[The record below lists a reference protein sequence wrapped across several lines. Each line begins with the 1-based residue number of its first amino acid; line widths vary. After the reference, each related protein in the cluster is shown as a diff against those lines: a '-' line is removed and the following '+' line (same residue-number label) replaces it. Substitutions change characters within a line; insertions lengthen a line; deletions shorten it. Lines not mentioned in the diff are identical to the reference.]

1 MPSNP
6 LTSDNIKSIIKNAY
20 VRYVVCALVGAA
32 VYWLTNGR
40 IQLPPPPLP
49 QTEVPVQL
57 ATPEIVID
65 QKVKEDAK
73 AARERIAGV
82 NLDVDDAPH
91 VCGVG
96 EQLNETPR
104 LEARIPGP
112 KIFWTV
118 QPKAYPE
125 FGLDVEDVVG
135 AFTDAWA
142 AWDKGA
148 VINATYVPWGS
159 ANQPT
164 NVASHFK
171 FIDGPGN
178 VLAWSELAD
187 GTKRTLTQRY
197 DDERWSR
204 EAKSGRISMKQVAMH
219 EIGHALGLQHDANN
233 SGALMAPVLN
243 SKIDEPTPRDFERLF
258 ALGYD
263 RRVALPPPPNPKE
276 PKFIPLPVLVKES
289 DLIDAVRAAG
299 HKVDDK

>member
-6 LTSDNIKSIIKNAY
+6 LTSDNIKSVIKNAY
-20 VRYVVCALVGAA
+20 VRYLVCALVGAA

-49 QTEVPVQL
+49 QTEATAP
-57 ATPEIVID
+57 ATPESEID
-65 QKVKEDAK
+65 KKVKADAA
-73 AARERIAGV
+73 AARQLAAAFV
-82 NLDVDDAPH
+82 MDDDISLPI
-91 VCGVG
+91 CGVV

-125 FGLDVEDVVG
+125 FSLTEQEVIA

-159 ANQPT
+159 PNQPT

-197 DDERWSR
+197 DDEKWSR

-219 EIGHALGLQHDANN
+219 EIGHALGLQHDTNN

-243 SKIDEPTPRDFERLF
+243 SKINEPTVRDFERLF

-263 RRVALPPPPNPKE
+263 RRVVPPSPPSDTST
-276 PKFIPLPVLVKES
+276 LLVPVTIKTQDV
-289 DLIDAVRAAG
+289 IDGLAKMG
-299 HKVDDK
+299 YKVSK

>member
-1 MPSNP
+1 MPNP
-6 LTSDNIKSIIKNAY
+6 LEFENIKSVVKNAY
-20 VRYVVCALVGAA
+20 VRYVVCAIVGAA
-32 VYWLTNGR
+32 VYWITNGR
-40 IQLPPPPLP
+40 VQIPNPVVLP
-49 QTEVPVQL
+49 QNQPSASV
-57 ATPEIVID
+57 TPEKEID

-73 AARERIAGV
+73 SAREQFAGV
-82 NLDVDDAPH
+82 NFGMDDPPH
-91 VCGVG
+91 VCGVR
-96 EQLNETPR
+96 EQLNETAR

-125 FGLDVEDVVG
+125 FGLANEDVVG

-142 AWDKGA
+142 AWDAGA
-148 VINATYVPWGS
+148 VINPAYVPWGS
-159 ANQPT
+159 PNQPT
-164 NVASHFK
+164 NVSSHFQ

-197 DDERWSR
+197 DDEKWSR

-233 SGALMAPVLN
+233 SGSLMAPVLN
-243 SKIDEPTPRDFERLF
+243 SKIDEPTSRDFQRLY

-263 RRVALPPPPNPKE
+263 RRVAPPSPKG
-276 PKFIPLPVLVKES
+276 PKLIPLPVLIKES
-289 DLIDAVRAAG
+289 DLIDAIRAAG
-299 HKVDDK
+299 HKVDGQ

>member
-1 MPSNP
+1 MPNP
-6 LTSDNIKSIIKNAY
+6 ISSDNIKSVIKNAY

-49 QTEVPVQL
+49 QIEATAPV
-57 ATPEIVID
+57 TPEIVID

-73 AARERIAGV
+73 AARERFAGV
-82 NLDVDDAPH
+82 NLDVDEAPH

-125 FGLDVEDVVG
+125 FGLDLEDVVG

-159 ANQPT
+159 PNQPT

-197 DDERWSR
+197 DDEKWSR

-243 SKIDEPTPRDFERLF
+243 SKINDPTPRDFERLF

-263 RRVALPPPPNPKE
+263 RRVVPPTPP
-276 PKFIPLPVLVKES
+276 S
-289 DLIDAVRAAG
+289 DGGTFSVPATIKTQDVIDG
-299 HKVDDK
+299 LTKMGYKVGK